1 MDRNGRALRPAL
13 FYDAKELPEMR
24 YALAIIFA
32 LFLVLFAAIVVE
44 EVFLGGRRL
53 RKAKKAA
60 MERRQEEARKE

>member
-1 MDRNGRALRPAL
+1 
-13 FYDAKELPEMR
+13 MR
-24 YALAIIFA
+24 YALAIIFG

-60 MERRQEEARKE
+60 MERREVEGTKE